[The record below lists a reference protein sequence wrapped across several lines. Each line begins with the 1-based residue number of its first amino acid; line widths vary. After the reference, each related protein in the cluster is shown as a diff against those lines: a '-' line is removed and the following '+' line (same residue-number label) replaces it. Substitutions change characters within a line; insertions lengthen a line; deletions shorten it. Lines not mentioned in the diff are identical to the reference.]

1 MSYLVALPDG
11 TNAEFPDNV
20 TPEEAAKVIARQFPP
35 VQKAEPSTLKT
46 VGSNLL
52 GGVAEA
58 GLGFGAAVSP
68 SEDLTKYLDKKREE
82 VRQWQKENG
91 GDTLAGMAASGA
103 GTMAPA
109 LGIEALGA
117 AAAPVTGGA
126 SLLLANLANAGF
138 FGIPA
143 FRDTYNAQKEAGA
156 STGVALQHAFAEAGM
171 ATIGGKIIGSGG
183 KILPKAL
190 QVGEGVLGKMGMAAA
205 EGAVFPEASRLL
217 EKSIDFANQREND
230 KSLFVDPKEAAAGAL
245 SFAGLRGVHHAMEA
259 PQRAEAAKQQAAAAA
274 EAKRQEELNAPTPY
288 SELTQPTEMDVS
300 PARPT
305 NEQLWAQHDEAE
317 AAKVQ
322 AAADR
327 AAAKAAG
334 DYDAVLRHTATFKEQ
349 EALQQSILQNPELGK
364 KPEAVAAPVE
374 QTEDQ
379 LQARLAW
386 LHGDP
391 KAKGAA
397 KKGQIDKAWDE
408 KRMDDHDA
416 LVQEAADIQSKLN
429 ELQTEREAQRNVPTA
444 TEVMESGEQAAPL
457 RRTVAEQIAEFKER
471 QARQDAEAARVKAEQ
486 DDLQAQRN
494 APTATEVMESGEKPV
509 TRPTKTEGEQWLQE
523 RRTGTEIE
531 TTQRQ
536 AAGRGP
542 IGDQHTLPVGEPER
556 LRTNTATRDSLL
568 ADLKAEQDNE
578 AKIRNTL
585 QAAQASRDSDTVRL
599 QQSLLDSS
607 REKQREVIERLK
619 GFRGR
624 NKPEQNEAGTAL
636 QEQWGI
642 GKTEGVQAAQ
652 DRAAEGTPLMAH
664 RAEAAERGEQGPYVP
679 LPYLE
684 EQIRA
689 LPRDLPAE
697 QQALVQR
704 LSDNLKAF
712 SADPNRA
719 EMAAE
724 WIHGLRTRRAT
735 RPVAD
740 EVNADVGRSREIANE
755 LDRLEQGKRSDEGPA
770 QGEMFSGEHGRGQ
783 IFSTPAEMLRYLG
796 GNVLSKLR
804 QSLGLTGDTAQRNM
818 RRVEKLQRRI
828 DKLEENIR
836 AEQEKYDSVA
846 KQRDAAEEAH
856 KQSLRD
862 ARNFP
867 GVTLRDTAADAAHEA
882 ALERLNAVK
891 AKLDAELE
899 PLRGEMRDVQAKLKR
914 TLDYYTELS
923 GSIADNSTMLFR
935 HGDPSMALN
944 AQALKVAVER
954 LKELS
959 DLPATKENFEAQ
971 VEQFGV
977 ADTLKQR
984 MQLPREKT
992 EAEFSLANKQNREAT
1007 KKNWDDMRAQQRIVS
1022 ELSQRFERMYTGN
1035 DPLVARL
1042 LGENRLMQERLSK
1055 VMDHAVELGRA
1066 LDQAD
1071 TKLRSSPE
1079 FKRILRGQKRST
1091 AVRGSQEFA
1100 DVERTRAEA
1109 EAAATKAEAAR
1120 ATGLNKKVKLRAWQL
1135 RRLNKLHGPAREA
1148 YIKAMQGLNER
1159 LGTAK
1164 AKVSELLDSVQRA
1177 RDERTLQLEETQH
1190 DREERDAA
1198 ERKAGNERGW
1208 QPEELPEYMRQ
1219 GDSRVVSFEKQ
1230 RKMRNFLADHEAND
1244 AEMKEQIDN
1253 LDAALAREGVSEEDK
1268 KKLTQARNN
1277 LRSDRSEAKATKERY
1292 QAVLDASTGKI
1303 EKLDEKLTAQAKN
1316 VARLQAEFDA
1326 TDKKASDYTS
1336 RRDELK
1342 KQKNILEELQ
1352 ETRRLARGIE
1362 TSEIGVSWNAEG
1374 KRYTAEE
1381 WAKLSDSERA
1391 DVAMKRRGFDPE
1403 EATIRYAEIED
1414 QLDTET
1420 NRRERVKLLRER
1432 NRLSMQLTGR
1442 MPERKI
1448 GPYYKKETVSSRMR
1462 AGTPESAEL
1471 SNKGVSD
1478 TQNPIQQGGKPREN
1492 NRTFGK
1498 GEIKKSNKIAK
1509 TMADVVA
1516 EKRMSAQEQHDMAV
1530 QSADEK
1536 QAALKAAKQ
1545 RLNDARGKVSVDE
1558 FKVLQKRLENAIVER
1573 NLANSEVIRTTKALD
1588 EGAIAKE
1595 VSSSA
1600 LEDRNKEE
1608 IAASNAAAAAFKGKK
1623 TVEQPVE
1630 RPSEAPKKKGRKKAA
1645 PEKKEPSAIDDWE
1658 NGLDTPQ
1665 DEEVWNDMDHNI
1677 LFRSDSKA
1685 PAGMDKGDVQK
1696 VVDETTKGW
1705 KNAPEVVVVQNESEL
1720 PLRIQG
1726 RIRLHKENG
1735 AQRVPGL
1742 HDSKSG
1748 KVYLIADDVRGAH
1761 DAQLTVMHEI
1771 AGHRGLRGLLGDAYN
1786 ETMQRLAAGNKDVA
1800 EKARQQMEKDPNIT
1814 HEVAVEEVLADMA
1827 ETNPEYSAVKRFFY
1841 AVKAA
1846 LFKAFGIKHVSDG
1859 EVRQIVAN
1867 ARRFIERGPGGGG
1880 GGGGGSDVLYRSK
1893 PAQNAAEA
1901 FGRQYT
1907 DERGKLAKLNASK
1920 SHLGLAVEQ
1929 AVVDMRA
1936 SLRRALM
1943 LGDKKLGTQAL
1954 YDLSNTDDLTSMV
1967 RAVLSNGGF
1976 KITKDAKN
1984 YDQVTS
1990 GHSASFVDVT
2000 KAISDIPG
2008 GDARAKT
2015 NTFYG
2020 GMMALRGMKVGW
2032 DKLNFKDPVQAEKD
2046 GRAALAAINADPKMK
2061 AAFDKAKDTYNEFNR
2076 GLVQF
2081 AKDTHALPEAVAN
2094 AMLAD
2099 KEYVPF
2105 YRVNGDSIDVLMP
2118 DGHPISLGDIRS
2130 QPFLHSLVGGDQKLM
2145 PFEDAAF
2152 KNAGVLTGLAM
2163 RNLSSKR
2170 IAYALQDLGSKAGVM
2185 QIQRGKGGA
2194 GQDVMRFRQAPMR
2207 PTGEKLQELN
2217 KAIAEKME
2225 QREAAEKALDNGG
2238 SAAQVKELERTKAEL
2253 DALLAKRNG
2262 SDDDGWRHIVIDTKG
2277 TAAEYI
2283 PTELL
2288 AQSVAGSY
2296 ATLPSFLK
2304 VAGWASDIL
2313 RSGVTR
2319 MPTYLVSQAIKDPF
2333 NAAMLGNLK
2342 ANPVAAAI
2350 KTIGNFTG
2358 NLTGKSA
2365 DAQALAKMGVLHS
2378 QVFNG
2383 TPEDMKKVYMQI
2395 AGKNQGAFSRFM
2407 AGLDHAAMTADA
2419 ATREQH
2425 YRDVLNSG
2433 GSEVEAALGAREM
2446 QNFTKRGSSSTMQM
2460 ITRMIPFFNAQIQGL
2475 NVMAKSAQGKMGTSE
2490 LLDSKN
2496 KFYAR
2501 AMGLAGMAFTYAMI
2515 MEDDPDWQKMS
2526 LRDKVNYIHFPKW
2539 LSPTDEPLRFPAPF
2553 ETGMAFYSLPVA
2565 IVESMRNDFSP
2576 EDWKTVRE
2584 LFANQLPGNG
2594 SIMPQLFKGTYDVS
2608 RNYNSGTGMPIEPKG
2623 MEHLSP
2629 EERYNQRTTEAA
2641 KAMSKH
2647 LVDMGVK
2654 LSPMQIE
2661 YLSNAYLGQFPQA
2674 VATMTNQAFADAS
2687 KGEKPTGHASDT
2699 PLIGRFFQG
2708 KRTNDDVSHV
2718 YEQANASIEAKDT
2731 YTKKLK
2737 DGRSAEALAY
2747 FEQHKKDIALAP
2759 AMQKFQTALRNL
2771 AKAEQAVTNS
2781 PDMSGADKQ
2790 EKLDRLR
2797 EAKQTI
2803 AKQYRAA
2810 VQNVG
2815 AALQ

>member
-20 TPEEAAKVIARQFPP
+20 TPEEAAKVISRQFPP
-35 VQKAEPSTLKT
+35 AQKAEPSTLKT
-46 VGSNLL
+46 VGTNLL

-190 QVGEGVLGKMGMAAA
+190 QAGEGVLGKMGMAAA
-205 EGAVFPEASRLL
+205 EGAAFPEASRVL
-217 EKSIDFANQREND
+217 EKGIDVANDRQND
-230 KSLFVDPKEAAAGAL
+230 KSWLVDPKEAAAGAL

-259 PQRAEAAKQQAAAAA
+259 PQRAEAAKQQAAADA
-274 EAKRQEELNAPTPY
+274 EAKTA
-288 SELTQPTEMDVS
+288 
-300 PARPT
+300 
-305 NEQLWAQHDEAE
+305 AE
-317 AAKVQ
+317 TK
-322 AAADR
+322 AAAD
-327 AAAKAAG
+327 AKAAE
-334 DYDAVLRHTATFKEQ
+334 DAKA
-349 EALQQSILQNPELGK
+349 AAAQQ
-364 KPEAVAAPVE
+364 
-374 QTEDQ
+374 
-379 LQARLAW
+379 
-386 LHGDP
+386 
-391 KAKGAA
+391 
-397 KKGQIDKAWDE
+397 
-408 KRMDDHDA
+408 
-416 LVQEAADIQSKLN
+416 ADLD
-429 ELQTEREAQRNVPTA
+429 AQRNVPSVTA
-444 TEVMESGEQAAPL
+444 ASESGEM
-457 RRTVAEQIAEFKER
+457 TAEEARDAMNKAIADHAEAVQR
-471 QARQDAEAARVKAEQ
+471 AGEAARNGDFDTLKQARAEAEQHTKTIRELQQFAAPEQEAPPTPRTLTPEEMTQELVSLNGYTTKKGNPVPGKIEKALRLGEHDAADAHIARAEQLQQMLDQHTAQQEALARSTEAAKQRAAQLASEEGSEVVPTVKPPKPVKAEAPQPPVESAGALKGPTREQMWREQNEREAKEAQAEKDRQAAEEAAANAPPEPLTPVTVHDPAGVRTGYVPTDSQAARDIKAGEKSRKEQEFLERQQGTMTTPTGTAVPTHVVSFQGQREMRQHIADAPAKEKAWQ
-486 DDLQAQRN
+486 DRIDEIDEGGHYIPDAMKDQYAKERASLVTRINTSKRLTAHYTDVMSADTAALKKLDDRIATIQKRIDKLSGSEKGGREEPGISDKLRNSRQDQLTRAKKAMDQAQKARMGKRGIEITEKN
-494 APTATEVMESGEKPV
+494 APKEAQEYEAVNTADARDRLAVIEEELKTAKGKDRKNLLQERVEMTMLANQKLPPRKLGPV
-509 TRPTKTEGEQWLQE
+509 TRKEVVAGEQ
-523 RRTGTEIE
+523 RTGTEE
-531 TTQRQ
+531 SKKGENKTGTKNPVQEPTRTRWATPKEAVTEGNKVSAEV
-536 AAGRGP
+536 AA
-542 IGDQHTLPVGEPER
+542 
-556 LRTNTATRDSLL
+556 
-568 ADLKAEQDNE
+568 
-578 AKIRNTL
+578 
-585 QAAQASRDSDTVRL
+585 
-599 QQSLLDSS
+599 
-607 REKQREVIERLK
+607 
-619 GFRGR
+619 R
-624 NKPEQNEAGTAL
+624 NK
-636 QEQWGI
+636 
-642 GKTEGVQAAQ
+642 
-652 DRAAEGTPLMAH
+652 
-664 RAEAAERGEQGPYVP
+664 
-679 LPYLE
+679 
-684 EQIRA
+684 
-689 LPRDLPAE
+689 
-697 QQALVQR
+697 
-704 LSDNLKAF
+704 
-712 SADPNRA
+712 
-719 EMAAE
+719 
-724 WIHGLRTRRAT
+724 
-735 RPVAD
+735 
-740 EVNADVGRSREIANE
+740 
-755 LDRLEQGKRSDEGPA
+755 
-770 QGEMFSGEHGRGQ
+770 
-783 IFSTPAEMLRYLG
+783 
-796 GNVLSKLR
+796 
-804 QSLGLTGDTAQRNM
+804 
-818 RRVEKLQRRI
+818 
-828 DKLEENIR
+828 
-836 AEQEKYDSVA
+836 
-846 KQRDAAEEAH
+846 
-856 KQSLRD
+856 
-862 ARNFP
+862 
-867 GVTLRDTAADAAHEA
+867 
-882 ALERLNAVK
+882 
-891 AKLDAELE
+891 
-899 PLRGEMRDVQAKLKR
+899 
-914 TLDYYTELS
+914 
-923 GSIADNSTMLFR
+923 
-935 HGDPSMALN
+935 
-944 AQALKVAVER
+944 
-954 LKELS
+954 
-959 DLPATKENFEAQ
+959 
-971 VEQFGV
+971 
-977 ADTLKQR
+977 
-984 MQLPREKT
+984 
-992 EAEFSLANKQNREAT
+992 
-1007 KKNWDDMRAQQRIVS
+1007 
-1022 ELSQRFERMYTGN
+1022 
-1035 DPLVARL
+1035 
-1042 LGENRLMQERLSK
+1042 
-1055 VMDHAVELGRA
+1055 
-1066 LDQAD
+1066 
-1071 TKLRSSPE
+1071 
-1079 FKRILRGQKRST
+1079 
-1091 AVRGSQEFA
+1091 
-1100 DVERTRAEA
+1100 AEA
-1109 EAAATKAEAAR
+1109 EAKAKAEKAATDKLKKSRKGLESARKAR
-1120 ATGLNKKVKLRAWQL
+1120 AVENVYADDIFADDGDI
-1135 RRLNKLHGPAREA
+1135 GD
-1148 YIKAMQGLNER
+1148 
-1159 LGTAK
+1159 LGFGGW
-1164 AKVSELLDSVQRA
+1164 EGEHESV
-1177 RDERTLQLEETQH
+1177 L
-1190 DREERDAA
+1190 
-1198 ERKAGNERGW
+1198 
-1208 QPEELPEYMRQ
+1208 
-1219 GDSRVVSFEKQ
+1219 F
-1230 RKMRNFLADHEAND
+1230 
-1244 AEMKEQIDN
+1244 
-1253 LDAALAREGVSEEDK
+1253 
-1268 KKLTQARNN
+1268 
-1277 LRSDRSEAKATKERY
+1277 RSEAK
-1292 QAVLDASTGKI
+1292 G
-1303 EKLDEKLTAQAKN
+1303 
-1316 VARLQAEFDA
+1316 
-1326 TDKKASDYTS
+1326 
-1336 RRDELK
+1336 
-1342 KQKNILEELQ
+1342 
-1352 ETRRLARGIE
+1352 
-1362 TSEIGVSWNAEG
+1362 
-1374 KRYTAEE
+1374 
-1381 WAKLSDSERA
+1381 
-1391 DVAMKRRGFDPE
+1391 
-1403 EATIRYAEIED
+1403 
-1414 QLDTET
+1414 
-1420 NRRERVKLLRER
+1420 
-1432 NRLSMQLTGR
+1432 
-1442 MPERKI
+1442 
-1448 GPYYKKETVSSRMR
+1448 
-1462 AGTPESAEL
+1462 
-1471 SNKGVSD
+1471 
-1478 TQNPIQQGGKPREN
+1478 
-1492 NRTFGK
+1492 
-1498 GEIKKSNKIAK
+1498 
-1509 TMADVVA
+1509 
-1516 EKRMSAQEQHDMAV
+1516 
-1530 QSADEK
+1530 
-1536 QAALKAAKQ
+1536 
-1545 RLNDARGKVSVDE
+1545 
-1558 FKVLQKRLENAIVER
+1558 
-1573 NLANSEVIRTTKALD
+1573 
-1588 EGAIAKE
+1588 
-1595 VSSSA
+1595 
-1600 LEDRNKEE
+1600 
-1608 IAASNAAAAAFKGKK
+1608 
-1623 TVEQPVE
+1623 
-1630 RPSEAPKKKGRKKAA
+1630 
-1645 PEKKEPSAIDDWE
+1645 
-1658 NGLDTPQ
+1658 
-1665 DEEVWNDMDHNI
+1665 
-1677 LFRSDSKA
+1677 
-1685 PAGMDKGDVQK
+1685 PAGMDKGVVQR
-1696 VVDETTKGW
+1696 VVDATTKGW
-1705 KNAPEVVVVQNESEL
+1705 KNTPDVVVVQNESEL
-1720 PLRIQG
+1720 PLRMQG
-1726 RIRLHKENG
+1726 RIRLHKEG
-1735 AQRVPGL
+1735 GEGRRVPGL
-1742 HDSKSG
+1742 YDSKTG
-1748 KVYLIADDVRGAH
+1748 KVFLIADDIRDAH
-1761 DAQLTVMHEI
+1761 DAHVTILHEI
-1771 AGHRGLRGLLGDAYN
+1771 AGHRGLQGLLGDKYA
-1786 ETMQRLAAGNKDVA
+1786 ETMQRLEAGNKDVA
-1800 EKARQQMEKDPNIT
+1800 EKTKQQMEKDPTISR
-1814 HEVAVEEVLADMA
+1814 EQAVEEVLADMA
-1827 ETNPEYSAVKRFFY
+1827 EEHPEYSAVKRFYY

-1846 LFKAFGIKHVSDG
+1846 IYKAFGVKNVSDG

-1880 GGGGGSDVLYRSK
+1880 GGGVDATLLRSK

-1976 KITKDAKN
+1976 KITKDSKN

-2000 KAISDIPG
+2000 KAISAIPG

-2061 AAFDKAKDTYNEFNR
+2061 VAFDKAKDTYNEFNR

-2105 YRVNGDSIDVLMP
+2105 YRVNGDSIEVLMP

-2501 AMGLAGMAFTYAMI
+2501 AMGLAGMAFTYAMM

-2708 KRTNDDVSHV
+2708 NRTNDDVSHV